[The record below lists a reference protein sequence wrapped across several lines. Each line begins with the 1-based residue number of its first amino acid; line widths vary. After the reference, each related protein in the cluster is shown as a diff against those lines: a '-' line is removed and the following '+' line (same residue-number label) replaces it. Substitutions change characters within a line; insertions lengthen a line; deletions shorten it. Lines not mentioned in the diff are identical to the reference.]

1 MSEKRVVMIED
12 TQSLASLYKAYIGRS
27 GLSLDLVICETG
39 KQGLDA
45 IAEQLP
51 DLILLDLMLPDM
63 SGLDILK
70 HLQQEGLSVPVIVMT
85 AHGTTEFA
93 VEAMRLG
100 ARDFLEKPI
109 EAERFRVT
117 VKNTLEMQD
126 LNEMVVEFKQ
136 QVKRDQPQEIIGTS
150 PVMEEVY
157 HIINN
162 ASASKASV
170 FITGQSGTGKE
181 LCARAVH
188 EASPRKNMPF
198 VALNCAAIPKDLIE
212 SEIFG
217 HIKGAFTGAVND
229 RKGAAGL
236 ASGGTLFLDEICE
249 MDLSLQ
255 SKLLR
260 FIQTGTYA
268 RVGSEKLEKVDVRF
282 VCATNRDPLDEVQD
296 GNFREDLFYRLHVIP
311 ISLPP
316 LSERGDDV
324 LALAKAFLCRINR
337 EEGKSF
343 KRLSPELAQALMA
356 YHWPGNVRQLEN
368 VIRNAIVLNQ
378 GEELTLSMLPP
389 LPGQGQKAVPS
400 AVTNTAPAQR
410 EAELEVAGSNP
421 QSPAQPGEII
431 PLREVEKRAIEVAI
445 EHCEGNV
452 PKAAAM
458 LDVSPSTLYR
468 KLQSWEE
475 LTPG

>member
-1 MSEKRVVMIED
+1 M
-12 TQSLASLYKAYIGRS
+12 
-27 GLSLDLVICETG
+27 
-39 KQGLDA
+39 
-45 IAEQLP
+45 
-51 DLILLDLMLPDM
+51 
-63 SGLDILK
+63 
-70 HLQQEGLSVPVIVMT
+70 
-85 AHGTTEFA
+85 
-93 VEAMRLG
+93 
-100 ARDFLEKPI
+100 
-109 EAERFRVT
+109 
-117 VKNTLEMQD
+117 
-126 LNEMVVEFKQ
+126 
-136 QVKRDQPQEIIGTS
+136 
-150 PVMEEVY
+150 
-157 HIINN
+157 
-162 ASASKASV
+162 
-170 FITGQSGTGKE
+170 
-181 LCARAVH
+181 
-188 EASPRKNMPF
+188 
-198 VALNCAAIPKDLIE
+198 
-212 SEIFG
+212 
-217 HIKGAFTGAVND
+217 
-229 RKGAAGL
+229 
-236 ASGGTLFLDEICE
+236 
-249 MDLSLQ
+249 
-255 SKLLR
+255 
-260 FIQTGTYA
+260 
-268 RVGSEKLEKVDVRF
+268 
-282 VCATNRDPLDEVQD
+282 
-296 GNFREDLFYRLHVIP
+296 
-311 ISLPP
+311 
-316 LSERGDDV
+316 

-431 PLREVEKRAIEVAI
+431 PLREVEKRAIEAAI